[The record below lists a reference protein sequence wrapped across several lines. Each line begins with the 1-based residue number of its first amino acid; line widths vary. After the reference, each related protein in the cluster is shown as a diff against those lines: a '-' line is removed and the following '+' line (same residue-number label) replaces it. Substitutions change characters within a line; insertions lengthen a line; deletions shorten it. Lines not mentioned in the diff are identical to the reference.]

1 MTIPSRA
8 SAHLISA
15 IQANTTAAA
24 IRIAAG
30 ISPVQVMET
39 IRPDRALARG
49 QALVLTADRDLGPT
63 AAAVTIIIMVA
74 NRRTSSDL
82 APDAP
87 HFIQRNPATYV
98 AVLGFMEAKRFS
110 GL

>member
-1 MTIPSRA
+1 
-8 SAHLISA
+8 
-15 IQANTTAAA
+15 
-24 IRIAAG
+24 
-30 ISPVQVMET
+30 
-39 IRPDRALARG
+39 
-49 QALVLTADRDLGPT
+49 
-63 AAAVTIIIMVA
+63 MVA

>member
-1 MTIPSRA
+1 MMIPSRA
-8 SAHLISA
+8 SAHLISTT
-15 IQANTTAAA
+15 QANTTAAV

-30 ISPVQVMET
+30 ISPVQVTET
-39 IRPDRALARG
+39 IRPDRALVRD
-49 QALVLTADRDLGPT
+49 QVLVLTEDRDLAPT

-74 NRRTSSDL
+74 NRRTSSEL

-98 AVLGFMEAKRFS
+98 AGLGFMEAERFS